1 MNKNLVENRELR
13 EEVISR
19 IEVLEQVK
27 NVLTLE
33 STDFSTVKL
42 AAEYYEVEI
51 KALEKTIERNR
62 RELEEDGLRLY
73 KNKEIKEMLET
84 VENTK
89 NLQIPS
95 RGLTLIPKRALLRIG
110 MLLRDSEVARKV
122 RELLL
127 KEYPEL
133 YAELSKGNT
142 IRFKR
147 YEEEIGNYLEF
158 SFGKENVKRQVRCG
172 KYLLDFVLFDKYHIE
187 VDENGHIGY
196 DYDKESARY
205 DYILDNTDYL
215 TIRYNPHK
223 DTPYQ
228 LITKIF
234 ETKNYLSMIK
244 MNMYDLHKTNVDND
258 ISYDNFNNY
267 REIDYEFLADSFAV
281 DVIDRYY
288 RITNKI

>member
-89 NLQIPS
+89 NIQIPP
-95 RGLTLIPKRALLRIG
+95 RGLTLIPKKALLKIG
-110 MLLRDSEVARKV
+110 MLLSDSEVARKL

-228 LITKIF
+228 LIAKIF
-234 ETKNYLSMIK
+234 ETKELFEYDKNEYLK
-244 MNMYDLHKTNVDND
+244 LNWCLV
-258 ISYDNFNNY
+258 
-267 REIDYEFLADSFAV
+267 ADMG
-281 DVIDRYY
+281 
-288 RITNKI
+288 